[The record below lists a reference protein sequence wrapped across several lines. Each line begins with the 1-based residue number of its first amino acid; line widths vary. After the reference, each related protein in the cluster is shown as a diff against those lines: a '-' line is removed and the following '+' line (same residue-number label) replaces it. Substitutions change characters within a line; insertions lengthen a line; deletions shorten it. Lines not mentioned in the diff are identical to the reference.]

1 MKIGLMND
9 PSASVYDEIISFGK
23 AHYDFVDLTI
33 EGPNALNPDLG
44 RVLALLE
51 QYHLSVVGHT
61 DPCLPY
67 AYPIKSVRKACLE
80 ELERCAKIFS
90 AMGATIM
97 NIHPCYCRPPAMKED
112 LVQLN
117 IEALKPVAAMAAS
130 YGLTLALE
138 NFKAPFDSISIYA
151 QLLHE
156 VPGLK
161 IHLDFGHT
169 NLGGDD
175 GVSFCTH
182 LGRHIKH
189 VHFSDNRTTEDHHM
203 PLGVGSVDWK
213 KAVSALKSIGYDATI
228 TLEVFCDNRSMLFD
242 YLEIS
247 RRLVLD
253 LWSKQELGAA
263 PTIGVSE

>member
-1 MKIGLMND
+1 MND

-33 EGPNALNPDLG
+33 EGPDALNPDPE
-44 RVLALLE
+44 RVLVLLD
-51 QYHLSVVGHT
+51 QYDLSVVGHT

-67 AYPIKSVRKACLE
+67 AYPIKSVRQACLQ

-97 NIHPCYCRPPAMKED
+97 NIHPCYCCPPAMKQD
-112 LVQLN
+112 LVRLN
-117 IEALKPVAAMAAS
+117 IEALKPLEEMAAS
-130 YGLTLALE
+130 HGLTLVLE
-138 NFKAPFDSISIYA
+138 NFKAPFDSVSTYA
-151 QLLHE
+151 QLLQE

-169 NLGGDD
+169 NFGTDD
-175 GVSFCTH
+175 AVTFCSH
-182 LGRHIKH
+182 LGSHIKH
-189 VHFSDNRTTEDHHM
+189 VHFSDNRGTDDHHM
-203 PLGVGSVDWK
+203 PLGVGNIDWK
-213 KAVSALKSIGYDATI
+213 KGVSALKSIGYDGTI
-228 TLEVFCDNRSMLFD
+228 TLEVFCNDSTVLFD

-253 LWSKQELGAA
+253 LWR
-263 PTIGVSE
+263 T